1 MNTRNISGMLL
12 NVLQEI
18 RCEKL
23 NYKHEHYIII
33 ILVCGCV
40 ASSVIL
46 IFAVIGH
53 STINIPEII
62 ILIINISSV
71 HNLESLTVIYFKGLN
86 SNSAKE
92 KEKNS
97 ISHYYIKKI
106 MDGVHC

>member
-1 MNTRNISGMLL
+1 MLL

-62 ILIINISSV
+62 IILIINISSV
-71 HNLESLTVIYFKGLN
+71 HNLEGLTVIYFKGLDN
-86 SNSAKE
+86 NSAKE
-92 KEKNS
+92 K
-97 ISHYYIKKI
+97 KKLNLPLL
-106 MDGVHC
+106 H